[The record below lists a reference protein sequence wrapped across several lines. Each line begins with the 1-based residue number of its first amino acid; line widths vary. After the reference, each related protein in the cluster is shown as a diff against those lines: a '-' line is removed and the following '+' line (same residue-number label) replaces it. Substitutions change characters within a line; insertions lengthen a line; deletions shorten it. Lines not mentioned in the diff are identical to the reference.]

1 MQPLNPFLRA
11 FFRSGLP
18 SQCVPAQ
25 NHILLVPTT
34 EFLLTSWDR
43 DSNAR
48 YSDLV
53 GSDEFLGS
61 HVLRIPANATAEAA
75 AAAAKGAGT
84 TRDGRGKAKQLNTV
98 NGRTVIVK
106 ESFVYSN
113 KGFKS
118 LAQAQLLNDVLWY
131 PDQLDAQQ
139 WLIYFIS
146 RPLIGV
152 AESYSTTLEAF
163 ADASHLHTLHASQEP
178 TRSPSESTEPRK
190 DIRTFNELL
199 NSFPMIARQMEPG
212 LQRLF
217 KEFAKAFERPPPSR
231 PSQPDADEH
240 VQAAGSTP
248 VAAADGSVGSDDA
261 RTAQRSSPVVTE
273 EDEQASLRQ
282 GMESLVT
289 GAIELFQLVD
299 KQQLSL
305 LGTSTTVTGP
315 AVEKLIER
323 YMLEQVHRSILFPRI
338 CALNRPEDQDLEA
351 KVRRMENVDVSQV
364 GIAIPGGMEGKRE
377 ILLRL
382 DRSVEEFRK
391 LGVAGSPHEM
401 VEVLLATEKSL
412 AAAPLG
418 DEASSKKDDDGGGG
432 AVDESEKPFSG
443 LAMNADTLVSLLL
456 VVVIRA
462 QVRYLRAQ
470 LAYMHE
476 FIFIDDVEAGETG
489 YALSTL
495 EAVLSYLSRASGG
508 LRTASRKNKRLWEA
522 ARHGRVREIKSI
534 LAPSDGEDEDDSEDP
549 EPGQGDAVGIRNDMR
564 YGASASNPNGLILAN
579 GAVKEASAPVHTPT
593 GSTLGHVFPFFGVDQ
608 ASTAQATRSKRVSVD
623 IRSMSSSSGRS
634 FRSRSVT
641 LDSRTSGIEGDT
653 SVERLAQTQDQAGDS
668 VLMMGIENRQA
679 EALRFLLGLQQF
691 YPLDVVLKDCNND
704 GTTLLSAAVQTGD
717 AHTIDVL
724 LDFVMRAADDGT
736 IAAYFARQDAR
747 GRTMAHYLFNTHH
760 LIKRIGPLLPWRARD
775 RNGQTP
781 LFALCRSYDHASY
794 HEMVF
799 SALVAAE
806 EAQGDGLALH
816 LDDHVDGKGNT
827 LLHVVNDSQ
836 LVRHLLQECD
846 SDVNATNDKRFTPL
860 MVASKYGRIDLVNV
874 FLGDAR
880 VDLFAKELRGL
891 TAIELAKDDDVRNRI
906 DDLILLSMPPDA
918 EGRIVAVVRSYFVED
933 ATVRLVVKSAVPSTK
948 SMVTITTSRRS
959 LSDFE
964 NLARCLSTE
973 HPASWLPSVSGFRS
987 PFQIPSRPSRAVLRD
1002 IQLRLDNFLRIL
1014 LAHSTFATHEMLWEF
1029 FLVPEML
1036 PEMMVERSRAKA
1048 AVRAERVRDEY
1059 APVPVADVYDV
1070 DLFAQHAKNEVRRVK
1085 EANGAVVRSAN
1096 KLRCAGADVADAQRL
1111 CAQAFAGLGVVDGA
1125 HATAMAQAAATSA
1138 PSDSA
1143 PHVLFQQDMRCIAT
1157 TIAAMQTS
1165 LSQPR
1170 TTIEAMTRAS
1180 AAMERHLSTLRRS
1193 DRWAVPLGLGL
1204 LDGARSKLQHEASR
1218 KVDAATAQVAG
1229 LGAELRYGQQT
1240 VAAELAA
1247 WHDLHATIVSRALR
1261 SLAQRM
1267 LVAERARLDGLKR
1280 AVRKVVDLD
1289 ARG

>member
-1 MQPLNPFLRA
+1 M
-11 FFRSGLP
+11 
-18 SQCVPAQ
+18 
-25 NHILLVPTT
+25 
-34 EFLLTSWDR
+34 
-43 DSNAR
+43 
-48 YSDLV
+48 
-53 GSDEFLGS
+53 
-61 HVLRIPANATAEAA
+61 
-75 AAAAKGAGT
+75 
-84 TRDGRGKAKQLNTV
+84 
-98 NGRTVIVK
+98 
-106 ESFVYSN
+106 
-113 KGFKS
+113 
-118 LAQAQLLNDVLWY
+118 LWY

-163 ADASHLHTLHASQEP
+163 DDASHLHAVHALQEP
-178 TRSPSESTEPRK
+178 ARSSSESTEPKK

-217 KEFAKAFERPPPSR
+217 KEFAKAFEKPPPSR
-231 PSQPDADEH
+231 PSQPDADQDL
-240 VQAAGSTP
+240 QAAGSALS
-248 VAAADGSVGSDDA
+248 AAADASVGSDGA
-261 RTAQRSSPVVTE
+261 PTTQRSRPPVVTE

-323 YMLEQVHRSILFPRI
+323 YMLEQVHHSVLFPRI

-351 KVRRMENVDVSQV
+351 KVRRMENIDVSQV
-364 GIAIPGGMEGKRE
+364 GILIPGGIEGKHE
-377 ILLRL
+377 VLLRL
-382 DRSVEEFRK
+382 DRGVEEFRK

-418 DEASSKKDDDGGGG
+418 DGAGSKKDDGCGGGG
-432 AVDESEKPFSG
+432 GGSCSGALDESEKPFSG

-462 QVRYLRAQ
+462 QVRHLRAQ
-470 LAYMHE
+470 LAYMHD

-508 LRTASRKNKRLWEA
+508 LRAASRKNKRLWEA

-534 LAPSDGEDEDDSEDP
+534 LAPSEDDGEDEDDSEDP
-549 EPGQGDAVGIRNDMR
+549 EPGQGH
-564 YGASASNPNGLILAN
+564 YGASSSNPNGSVLAN
-579 GAVKEASAPVHTPT
+579 GAVKETSGPGFTST
-593 GSTLGHVFPFFGVDQ
+593 GSTLGHVFPFYSVDQ
-608 ASTAQATRSKRVSVD
+608 ASTTQATRSSKRVSVD
-623 IRSMSSSSGRS
+623 TRSMSSSSGRS
-634 FRSRSVT
+634 FHSRTVT

-653 SVERLAQTQDQAGDS
+653 SVERLAQTQDQSGNS
-668 VLMMGIENRQA
+668 ILMIAVENRQP

-691 YPLDVVLKDCNND
+691 YPLDVVLRDCNND
-704 GTTLLSAAVQTGD
+704 RTTLLSAAVQTGE
-717 AHTIDVL
+717 AHTIDAL
-724 LDFVMRAADDGT
+724 LDFVMRAAADDGAF
-736 IAAYFARQDAR
+736 AAYFARQDVR
-747 GRTMAHYLFNTHH
+747 GRTMAHYLFNAHR
-760 LIKRIGPLLPWRARD
+760 LVKRIGSPLLLPWRAKD

-794 HEMVF
+794 HEMVY

-806 EAQGDGLALH
+806 EAQGDGLPLH

-827 LLHVVNDSQ
+827 LLHIVNDPQ

-846 SDVNATNDKRFTPL
+846 SNVNATNDKRFTPL

-874 FLGDAR
+874 LLGDPR
-880 VDLFAKELRGL
+880 VDLYAKELRGL

-906 DDLILLSMPPDA
+906 DDLILLSMPADA
-918 EGRIVAVVRSYFVED
+918 DGRIVAVVRSYFVED

-948 SMVTITTSRRS
+948 AMVTITTSRRS

-973 HPASWLPSVSGFRS
+973 HPASWLPSVSGTVSGSGSGSGLGFRS

-1036 PEMMVERSRAKA
+1036 PDMMVDRSKAKA
-1048 AVRAERVRDEY
+1048 AVRAETVRDDY
-1059 APVPVADVYDV
+1059 SPVAVADVHDV

-1085 EANGAVVRSAN
+1085 EANAAVVRSAN
-1096 KLRCAGADVADAQRL
+1096 KIRSAGADLADALRL
-1111 CAQAFAGLGVVDGA
+1111 CAQSFGSLGVGLGLGVGVSVVDGA
-1125 HATAMAQAAATSA
+1125 HAAAVAQAAATWQ

-1143 PHVLFQQDMRCIAT
+1143 PHVLFQQDMRCIST

-1180 AAMERHLSTLRRS
+1180 ATMERHLSTLRRS
-1193 DRWAVPLGLGL
+1193 DRWTSAVPLGLNLGRGL
-1204 LDGARSKLQHEASR
+1204 LDNARSKLQHDASR
-1218 KVDAATAQVAG
+1218 KVDVAAAQLAS
-1229 LGAELRYGQQT
+1229 LGAELRYAQQT

-1247 WHDLHATIVSRALR
+1247 WHDLHAKIVARALR
-1261 SLAQRM
+1261 SLALRS
-1267 LVAERARLDGLKR
+1267 LVAEKARLDALRR
-1280 AVRKVVDLD
+1280 AVRKVGGLH
-1289 ARG
+1289 GGG